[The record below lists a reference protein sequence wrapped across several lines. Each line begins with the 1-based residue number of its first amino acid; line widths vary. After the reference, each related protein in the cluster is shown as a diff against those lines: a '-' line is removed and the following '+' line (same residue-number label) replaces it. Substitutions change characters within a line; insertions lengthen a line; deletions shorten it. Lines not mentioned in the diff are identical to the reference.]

1 MRVNGKHQYIYI
13 HTYICMYVCIYWSPV
28 KNAFLKE
35 AKIVNEG
42 TKFIFRNI
50 AQQMGEQAEKLFS

>member
-1 MRVNGKHQYIYI
+1 MRVTSSYKY
-13 HTYICMYVCIYWSPV
+13 TSPPV

-42 TKFIFRNI
+42 TKFIFRDI
-50 AQQMGEQAEKLFS
+50 AKQVGEHAEKLFS

>member
-1 MRVNGKHQYIYI
+1 MRVTGNHQYINIFLY
-13 HTYICMYVCIYWSPV
+13 PV

>member
-1 MRVNGKHQYIYI
+1 MRVTSSYKY
-13 HTYICMYVCIYWSPV
+13 TSPPV

-42 TKFIFRNI
+42 TKFIFRDI
-50 AQQMGEQAEKLFS
+50 AQQVGEQAEKLFS

>member
-1 MRVNGKHQYIYI
+1 MRVTSSYKY
-13 HTYICMYVCIYWSPV
+13 TSPPV

-42 TKFIFRNI
+42 MKFFFRDI
-50 AQQMGEQAEKLFS
+50 AQHVGEQAEKLFS

>member
-1 MRVNGKHQYIYI
+1 MRVTSSYKY
-13 HTYICMYVCIYWSPV
+13 TSPPV

-42 TKFIFRNI
+42 MKFFFRDI
-50 AQQMGEQAEKLFS
+50 AQVGEQAEKLFS

>member
-1 MRVNGKHQYIYI
+1 
-13 HTYICMYVCIYWSPV
+13 MYVCIYWSPV

>member
-1 MRVNGKHQYIYI
+1 MRVTGNHQYVYI
-13 HTYICMYVCIYWSPV
+13 FLSPV

-42 TKFIFRNI
+42 TKFIFRDI
-50 AQQMGEQAEKLFS
+50 AQVGEQAEKL